1 MGKVY
6 MDQAFM
12 NYESI
17 SERNKNDNTSIIDKT
32 QKKFITMTP

>member
-1 MGKVY
+1 
-6 MDQAFM
+6 M

-17 SERNKNDNTSIIDKT
+17 SERNQNDNSIIDKA